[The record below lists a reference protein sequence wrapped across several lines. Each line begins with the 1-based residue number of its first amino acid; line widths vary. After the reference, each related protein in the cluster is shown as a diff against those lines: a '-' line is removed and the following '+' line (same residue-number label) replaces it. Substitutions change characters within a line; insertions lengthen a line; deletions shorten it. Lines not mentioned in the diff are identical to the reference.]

1 MGAARPWAQQARDEQ
16 PARIKR
22 SQGRSGGGRIRFKKN
37 QSIHD
42 VRYFKEKRRI
52 GEGFRELSGVGQH
65 EGAVKDEDIR
75 LLECQGRIEQENV
88 WAFIWMEHET
98 RVLRSR
104 IKSCD
109 GIFHGL
115 LGLKINKEKKH
126 LHIDE
131 E

>member
-52 GEGFRELSGVGQH
+52 GEGFRELSGVSQH
-65 EGAVKDEDIR
+65 EGAGKDEDIR
-75 LLECQGRIEQENV
+75 LLETVREESSRKMCGRLCGWSMRRECL
-88 WAFIWMEHET
+88 ET
-98 RVLRSR
+98 A
-104 IKSCD
+104 
-109 GIFHGL
+109 
-115 LGLKINKEKKH
+115 
-126 LHIDE
+126 
-131 E
+131 